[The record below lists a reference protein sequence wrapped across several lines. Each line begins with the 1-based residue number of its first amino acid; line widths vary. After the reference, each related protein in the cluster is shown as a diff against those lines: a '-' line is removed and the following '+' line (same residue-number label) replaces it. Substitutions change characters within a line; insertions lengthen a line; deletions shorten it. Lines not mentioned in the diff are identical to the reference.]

1 MLPEVIFDSQKPE
14 IERLLKEA
22 YDAGAQDALVGN
34 IGHFELVRKYG
45 FTLHGDLRL
54 NASNSSSVSVL
65 EQFGIEDCILSPELT
80 LPQIRDIGGNS
91 GVCVYGRLPLMITEK
106 CVGIELSGCKSC
118 EGGKLTLCDRRDVR
132 FPVIRRYPHRS
143 LIVNSVPI
151 CMSDRADALSRAN
164 VLFEHFIFTVESST
178 EVDSVIDSYK
188 KSISP
193 SFSCR
198 RIK

>member
-1 MLPEVIFDSQKPE
+1 MVTIYSLDVFLTVHSLDVFLS
-14 IERLLKEA
+14 
-22 YDAGAQDALVGN
+22 
-34 IGHFELVRKYG
+34 
-45 FTLHGDLRL
+45 
-54 NASNSSSVSVL
+54 
-65 EQFGIEDCILSPELT
+65 QFG
-80 LPQIRDIGGNS
+80 
-91 GVCVYGRLPLMITEK
+91 
-106 CVGIELSGCKSC
+106 SGCKSC